1 MTENKSRF
9 DFSDFYEEGFE
20 KTENLEQ
27 AIYVFQDGTLWSGY
41 SEGGDGYT
49 RDVDHGSI
57 EAFFKD
63 SSIDRYHPDFHSLKL
78 EELIQIVPET
88 RTVLIVMDNHYSQ
101 EQVEVLKQLEEE
113 NFIIEQLENT
123 LQVGAE
129 KLNLEEYQ
137 EGVFEEETPES
148 YLYDIDIV
156 EENEEIVQA
165 YNHFLKNIE
174 LDSLSNGNNEYNAY
188 NLTIDI
194 PGTAEEKF
202 RKELTARLEER
213 ELFFNQQL
221 SINAILKEN
230 LIKQYKEHTPERF
243 IFEDYNYEIAIN
255 GYYANE
261 MNDVL
266 ELVGE
271 IDSADKMLDVL
282 ESVGGLMTFDKETQ
296 QEITDAIQ
304 KLLNNSD
311 YETHD
316 GLGDR
321 RLVAGP
327 LKQNMVTENIDV
339 LIVDEHRL
347 PTHYHLMY
355 DSIENEWTTTENITI
370 PPEKLDYLATIID
383 EYGID
388 DEYEIE
394 HEYAMEQP
402 VFGMKAMN
410 KLIENSYR
418 QPLPEKDRPY
428 IEEFSRNATISHE
441 LTFDDFDMEYTEYK
455 VNGSPFYYKYAALDY
470 EDEKSI
476 LSEALTEHL
485 MKGNITISE
494 IYGDDEIE
502 NLSPE
507 TQEYLKRSTEQSIVL
522 DEIEQVENEESKY
535 SRKEQL
541 VEQENQ
547 LGMGY
552 E

>member
-1 MTENKSRF
+1 M
-9 DFSDFYEEGFE
+9 
-20 KTENLEQ
+20 
-27 AIYVFQDGTLWSGY
+27 
-41 SEGGDGYT
+41 
-49 RDVDHGSI
+49 
-57 EAFFKD
+57 
-63 SSIDRYHPDFHSLKL
+63 
-78 EELIQIVPET
+78 
-88 RTVLIVMDNHYSQ
+88 
-101 EQVEVLKQLEEE
+101 
-113 NFIIEQLENT
+113 
-123 LQVGAE
+123 
-129 KLNLEEYQ
+129 
-137 EGVFEEETPES
+137 
-148 YLYDIDIV
+148 
-156 EENEEIVQA
+156 
-165 YNHFLKNIE
+165 
-174 LDSLSNGNNEYNAY
+174 
-188 NLTIDI
+188 
-194 PGTAEEKF
+194 
-202 RKELTARLEER
+202 
-213 ELFFNQQL
+213 FFNQQL

-266 ELVGE
+266 ELVGG

-455 VNGSPFYYKYAALDY
+455 VNGRPFYYKYAALDY

>member
-1 MTENKSRF
+1 MVSVEMLIMDLLK
-9 DFSDFYEEGFE
+9 
-20 KTENLEQ
+20 L
-27 AIYVFQDGTLWSGY
+27 
-41 SEGGDGYT
+41 
-49 RDVDHGSI
+49 
-57 EAFFKD
+57 FFKD

-88 RTVLIVMDNHYSQ
+88 RTVLTVMDNHYSQ
-101 EQVEVLKQLEEE
+101 EQVEVLKQLEE

-455 VNGSPFYYKYAALDY
+455 VNGRPFYYKYAALDY